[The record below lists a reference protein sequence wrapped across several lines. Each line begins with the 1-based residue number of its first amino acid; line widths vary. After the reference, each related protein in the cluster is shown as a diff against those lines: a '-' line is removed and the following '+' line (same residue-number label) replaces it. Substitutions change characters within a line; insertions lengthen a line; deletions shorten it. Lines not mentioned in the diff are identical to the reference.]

1 MVERPPHRSSV
12 SFALAIAVALLSLTV
27 AVAAGAQSSAPTTS
41 PGAGT
46 QFSAPTMSAT
56 TSAPQAQAPSYAAP
70 FVTSDTATLRAVI
83 VFPLDEYIYKSSAM
97 GQGMPFF
104 SMGQP
109 PGVIAEY
116 RAMIDLLKLAGVEV
130 LDVRELLQ
138 EAIDAARRD
147 GTLDDAMRE
156 IFPGSADG
164 IVARLDEIDADSL
177 LFLRDDHVYMDQDD
191 GGIAP
196 LFPGFS
202 SLYWA
207 RDWAA
212 TTPKGVVI
220 GNSRRFTRSL
230 ENRLAKFLFAHA
242 DRLRDFPVVFDAGAE
257 GVNLDGGDL
266 IVFDQDTILLGVD
279 NRTSREAAP
288 ALARKLDMDVIA
300 VALPSW
306 DERTGLSRQL
316 LHLDTTFNLVD
327 HDTIVTTPYFH
338 ENRYAEGNPVARMLG
353 GLAKQAEAWNA
364 VNEADELNDGNVEY
378 IRRTIEQMPEIGKLT
393 LYAAGSGEERA
404 LDDELVDVMRD
415 KGYRVV
421 YVGGERGDQH
431 ETQWAIEHAMYE
443 LRYQGANVVQLGPGR
458 VIAFEHNVAT
468 NQALRDA
475 GIDVFTFPGELISMR
490 GGGPHCLLMPLVR
503 RD

>member
-1 MVERPPHRSSV
+1 MRFRQPFLCSAITVFVILLASSH
-12 SFALAIAVALLSLTV
+12 AY
-27 AVAAGAQSSAPTTS
+27 AQRAPD
-41 PGAGT
+41 GDRHE
-46 QFSAPTMSAT
+46 
-56 TSAPQAQAPSYAAP
+56 AP
-70 FVTSDTATLRAVI
+70 FVTSDTATLRATL
-83 VFPLDEYIYKSSAM
+83 VFPLGEYIYKSSAM

-138 EAIDAARRD
+138 EAIDAARQS
-147 GTLDDAMRE
+147 GELEEAMRA
-156 IFPGSADG
+156 IFPGSADA
-164 IVARLDEIDADSL
+164 IVQRLDEIDADSL

-191 GGIAP
+191 GSVAP
-196 LFPGFS
+196 LFPGFA

-212 TTPKGVVI
+212 MTPHGVVI

-230 ENRLAKFLFAHA
+230 ENRLATFLFAHA
-242 DRLRDFPVVFDAGAE
+242 ERLRDFPVVFDAGAE

-266 IVFDQDTILLGVD
+266 IVFDEDTILLGVD

-288 ALARKLDMDVIA
+288 LLARKLDMDVVA

-306 DERTGLSRQL
+306 DERSGLSRQL

-327 HDTIVTTPYFH
+327 HRTIVTTPYFH
-338 ENRYAEGNPVARMLG
+338 EKRYADSNPVARMLA
-353 GLAKQAEAWNA
+353 GLGKQAEAWNT
-364 VNEADELNDGNVEY
+364 VNETDELTDENVEY
-378 IRRTIEQMPEIGKLT
+378 IRKTVEQMPEIGKLT
-393 LYAAGSGEERA
+393 VYAAGTGDERT
-404 LDDELVDVMRD
+404 LDDELVDLMRE
-415 KGYRVV
+415 KGYEVV
-421 YVGGERGDQH
+421 PVGGARGDEH
-431 ETQWAIEHAMYE
+431 ETKWAIERAMYE

-458 VIAFEHNVAT
+458 VVAFEHNVAT

-475 GIDVFTFPGELISMR
+475 GIEVFTFPGELISMR

>member
-1 MVERPPHRSSV
+1 MVDRRRQRKLVLSTV
-12 SFALAIAVALLSLTV
+12 VVAVVALLL
-27 AVAAGAQSSAPTTS
+27 
-41 PGAGT
+41 PGRT
-46 QFSAPTMSAT
+46 P
-56 TSAPQAQAPSYAAP
+56 PVAQAPAPAAAVESAAPRIEAP
-70 FVTSDTATLRAVI
+70 FVTSDTATLRTTL
-83 VFPLDEYIYKSSAM
+83 VFPLGEYVYKSSAM
-97 GQGMPFF
+97 GQGLPFF

-116 RAMIDLLKLAGVEV
+116 QAMIDLLKLAGVEV

-138 EAIDAARRD
+138 EAIDAARQD
-147 GTLDDAMRE
+147 GTLEAAMRE
-156 IFPGSADG
+156 IFPGSADA
-164 IVARLDEIDADSL
+164 IAQRLDEIDADSL

-191 GGIAP
+191 GSVAP
-196 LFPGFS
+196 LFPGFA

-212 TTPKGVVI
+212 TTPRGVVI

-230 ENRLAKFLFAHA
+230 ENRLARFLFANA
-242 DRLRDFPVVFDAGAE
+242 ERLRDFPVVFDAGAE

-266 IVFDQDTILLGVD
+266 IVFDENTILLGVD

-288 ALARKLDMDVIA
+288 LLAQRLEMDVIA

-306 DERTGLSRQL
+306 EERTGLGRQL

-327 HDTIVTTPYFH
+327 HDTILTTPYFH
-338 ENRYAEGNPVARMLG
+338 EKRYADSNPVARMLT

-364 VNEADELNDGNVEY
+364 INEADELTDDNVEY
-378 IRRTIEQMPEIGKLT
+378 IRKTVEQMPAIGRLT
-393 LYAAGSGEERA
+393 RYAAGTGEEQQ
-404 LDDELVDVMRD
+404 LDDELVDVFRG
-415 KGYRVV
+415 KGYEVV
-421 YVGGERGDQH
+421 LVGGPRGDEH
-431 ETQWAIEHAMYE
+431 ETKWATERAMYE

-475 GIDVFTFPGELISMR
+475 GIEVFTFPGELISMR